1 MKSMTFLISLLMAA
15 ILLFGSCTTDSKRM
29 ETVPPPADDKT
40 AVEEK
45 INAEQRAAAEGMEER
60 TDDPETGEFIQET
73 IEQESTKSVDDPA
86 ELLETAFNA
95 YEDARAAWDKGDIET
110 ALKALDESYRLLLL
124 VDVSDDSPLIQ
135 QKDELRLLIA
145 QRIQEIYASRV
156 SVGDVVNNRT
166 IPLVENKHVLA
177 EINRF
182 QTVEKKYF
190 LESYRRSGMYR
201 DYICSVLRE
210 AGIPEELSW
219 LPMIESWFKVN
230 AYSRARA
237 LGLWQFI
244 SSTGLRFG
252 LKRDRY
258 IDERMDFI
266 KAANA
271 ASKYLDELHTMFG
284 DWTTALAAYNSGE
297 YRVQRVIRAQRINYL
312 DNFWDLY
319 TMLPRETAR
328 FVPRFIATLLII
340 KDPQK
345 YGMELPEPL
354 PPLEFETVTIQKPAK
369 LVSLAQT
376 VGLSDDIFVTLN
388 PELRHQS
395 TPEGSYELR
404 VPVGYVQKVQEAL
417 DSIVRYIPP
426 EATYVI
432 HYVRSGETVSGI
444 AGRYRTS
451 VSAIA
456 RLNNLGKRYLIRPGQ
471 SLKVPAS
478 GASSTRTSS
487 PSDQVTREG
496 SNLTYTVKQGDALY
510 KIAGTFNTSVQNI
523 KALNKLQG
531 DRLAIGQIL
540 IIRTAGT
547 DETRSYTVKQGDTPY
562 EISKRFGM
570 DLDMFLTINSLTR
583 RSKIYPGQVLLI
595 K

>member
-1 MKSMTFLISLLMAA
+1 
-15 ILLFGSCTTDSKRM
+15 
-29 ETVPPPADDKT
+29 
-40 AVEEK
+40 VESAFS
-45 INAEQRAAAEGMEER
+45 I
-60 TDDPETGEFIQET
+60 TPDPGG
-73 IEQESTKSVDDPA
+73 
-86 ELLETAFNA
+86 
-95 YEDARAAWDKGDIET
+95 W
-110 ALKALDESYRLLLL
+110 
-124 VDVSDDSPLIQ
+124 
-135 QKDELRLLIA
+135 
-145 QRIQEIYASRV
+145 
-156 SVGDVVNNRT
+156 
-166 IPLVENKHVLA
+166 
-177 EINRF
+177 
-182 QTVEKKYF
+182 
-190 LESYRRSGMYR
+190 SGMYR

-531 DRLAIGQIL
+531 DRLAIGQKL